1 MASWQAKFFSSFVR
15 RFVRCKK
22 WGNSAQELAE
32 RARKKFGAPKILQ
45 WWETLGLDVK
55 SVDEKGISGEWLSV
69 KESAIKDKII
79 FYIHGGGYVSC
90 SPQTHRPI
98 TAALARLTKFQIFA
112 PDYRLAPEHLFPAAL
127 DDVVESYK
135 WLLKQN
141 FDSNKIAIA
150 GDSAGGGM
158 VVSLILRLQDLN
170 LPLPACAVCFSPW
183 TDMTAG
189 GESRR
194 TNAMSDA
201 MFYSENILEFADAY
215 LGDKTPATNKYA
227 SPALADFKNFP
238 PVLFQVSEDEI
249 LLDDSRTI
257 HQKIQKSDGTSELEA
272 YEGVFHAWQMMS
284 RFMPESIEALKKAA
298 AFIERNT

>member
-15 RFVRCKK
+15 RFVRCEK
-22 WGNSAQELAE
+22 WGNNAQELAE
-32 RARKKFGAPKILQ
+32 RARRKFGAPKILQ
-45 WWETLGLDVK
+45 WWETLDLNVK
-55 SVDEKGISGEWLSV
+55 SIDEKGASGEWLSV
-69 KESAIKDKII
+69 KHSPVKDKIV

-98 TAALARLTKFQIFA
+98 TAALARLTRFQIFA
-112 PDYRLAPEHLFPAAL
+112 PDYRLAPEDLFPAGF
-127 DDVVESYK
+127 DDVLESYK

-141 FDSNKIAIA
+141 FDSKRIAVA

-170 LPLPACAVCFSPW
+170 LPLPACAVCFSAW

-194 TNAMSDA
+194 TNAASDA
-201 MFYSENILEFADAY
+201 MFYPENIFEFADAY
-215 LGDKTPATNKYA
+215 LGDKTPAINKYA
-227 SPALADFKNFP
+227 SPALADFKDFP
-238 PVLFQVSEDEI
+238 PILFQVGADEI

-257 HQKIQKSDGTSELEA
+257 HQKSQENGGASELEI

-298 AFIERNT
+298 AFIKRNT